1 MEYEELD
8 LNASYTLEVEVPS
21 RNPKEIDFS
30 KLKWAEPPTFLGF
43 PTSFRFFDADT
54 MNDASG
60 REILGLKR
68 NYSKPYL
75 VAEAVMSFADYKKRE
90 LPKLAEMKKSK
101 VSRLSAAFNE
111 LGNLNF
117 RKAFQAAFAPK
128 KPVMSWYIQNVEDI
142 IAKGDKLGTTFV
154 ALWDNEAATTPTL
167 LKPDVTV
174 LDKKL
179 NQIYPATKPAPAA
192 QFSFSAP

>member
-8 LNASYTLEVEVPS
+8 LNASYVLEVEVPS

-30 KLKWAEPPTFLGF
+30 KLKWSMPPTYLGF
-43 PTSFRFFDADT
+43 PTSFRFFDAEV

-75 VAEAVMSFADYKKRE
+75 VADTVLSFDDYKKRE

-117 RKAFQAAFAPK
+117 RKAFKTAFAPK
-128 KPVMSWYIQNVEDI
+128 KPVMSWYIQTVEGI
-142 IAKGDKLGTTFV
+142 IAEGSRAGTKFV
-154 ALWDNEAATTPTL
+154 ALWDNEGVTTPKL
-167 LKPDVTV
+167 LQPDVTV
-174 LDKKL
+174 LDKNL
-179 NQIYPATKPAPAA
+179 NQIHPVTKPAPAA
-192 QFSFSAP
+192 QFSFNTP